1 MMYLPE
7 RIISCYRGAPR
18 DVRIQYLRIDADD
31 VRDALPMLS
40 ALILAEYLSS
50 RARYETWT
58 ITTPAR
64 PRAAKGDIVDYYLHE
79 DPPAVD

>member
-1 MMYLPE
+1 MPPSLDLPVIVVLLVMYEP
-7 RIISCYRGAPR
+7 
-18 DVRIQYLRIDADD
+18 LRIDADD
-31 VRDALPMLS
+31 IRDALPMLS

-64 PRAAKGDIVDYYLHE
+64 PRAAQGDIVDQYLHE
-79 DPPAVD
+79 APP